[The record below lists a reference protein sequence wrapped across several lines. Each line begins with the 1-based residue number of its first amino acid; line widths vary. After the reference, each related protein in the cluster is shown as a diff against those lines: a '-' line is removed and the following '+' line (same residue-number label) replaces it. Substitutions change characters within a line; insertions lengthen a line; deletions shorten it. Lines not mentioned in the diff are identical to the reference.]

1 MTNTNITNFR
11 KNLFD
16 YMNQAINFGEV
27 INVSSKSGNA
37 VVMSEEDYKSLMAT
51 VELLSIPG
59 MKEKLLEGKNTPISE
74 CVPEDE
80 VKW

>member
-1 MTNTNITNFR
+1 MTNTNISYFR
-11 KNLFD
+11 KDLFGF
-16 YMNQAINFGEV
+16 MSHAVNFGEV
-27 INVSSKSGNA
+27 INVSSNSSNA
-37 VVMSEEDYKSLMAT
+37 VIMSEDDYRSLMAT

-74 CVPEDE
+74 CIPEDE

>member
-16 YMNQAINFGEV
+16 YMNQAINFGEG

-74 CVPEDE
+74 CIPEDE